1 METDFNE
8 IRQLLERWYAGDSAV
23 EIQDR
28 LTELF
33 AEASGLPD
41 DLLLE
46 REIFLAM
53 HEVASCPVKMPD
65 HLARR
70 VDEAV
75 SKEIAAPGRPRLRK
89 TFRRWIY
96 PAASAAACLLVAVV
110 ALRMGVQEN
119 PSSGDTQ
126 SCLASVE
133 KTSVSAAVGHIA
145 DTLSAV
151 VAAAPSLELVAE
163 AGETGVRRKHC
174 RKAHKPRSVSR
185 DMEETAP
192 VLKDDFRDDDLIFE
206 EPDEPSRLLAANYR
220 VVEDEQEAS
229 AIINAVF
236 MRLEGRMNEESSH
249 VDEIDLDY
257 QVRMTKLYN

>member
-1 METDFNE
+1 M
-8 IRQLLERWYAGDSAV
+8 

-53 HEVASCPVKMPD
+53 HEVASCPVEMPD

-185 DMEETAP
+185 GAEETAP
-192 VLKDDFRDDDLIFE
+192 VLKDDCRDDDIIFE

>member
-8 IRQLLERWYAGDSAV
+8 IRQLLERWYAGDSAA

-33 AEASGLPD
+33 AGASGLTD

-53 HEVASCPVKMPD
+53 HEAASCPVEMPD

-70 VDEAV
+70 VDEV
-75 SKEIAAPGRPRLRK
+75 VGKEIAASGRPRLRK

-126 SCLASVE
+126 SCLTSVE

-151 VAAAPSLELVAE
+151 VAAAPSLEPVAD

-185 DMEETAP
+185 DMEETVP
-192 VLKDDFRDDDLIFE
+192 VLKDDCRDDDIIFE